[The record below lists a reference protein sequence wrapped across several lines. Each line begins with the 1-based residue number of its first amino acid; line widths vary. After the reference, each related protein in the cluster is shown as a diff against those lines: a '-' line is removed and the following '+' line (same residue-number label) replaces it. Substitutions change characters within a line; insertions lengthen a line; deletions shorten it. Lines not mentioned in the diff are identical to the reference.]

1 LFVSVLRDW
10 PTYLLKSIPRDIREG
25 IEQEAGTGSMAEV
38 IRSILCEHYGLDCE
52 PVIARNKF
60 LKINGT
66 ETMVLRLQ
74 PELWSAIKRDAKKQ
88 HRPHRSVIIE
98 ALADHYERSAVT

>member
-1 LFVSVLRDW
+1 
-10 PTYLLKSIPRDIREG
+10 
-25 IEQEAGTGSMAEV
+25 MAEV

-66 ETMVLRLQ
+66 DTMVLRLQ
-74 PELWSAIKRDAKKQ
+74 PELWSAIKRDASK
-88 HRPHRSVIIE
+88 RDIPHRSVIIE
-98 ALADHYERSAVT
+98 ALEAHYAEVVT

>member
-1 LFVSVLRDW
+1 MAGPVSVLGDW
-10 PTYLLKSIPRDIREG
+10 PTYLLKSIPPDVRKG

-38 IRSILCEHYGLDCE
+38 IRSILCEHFDMDCE

-66 ETMVLRLQ
+66 ETMLLRLQ
-74 PELWSAIKRDAKKQ
+74 PELWSAIQREA
-88 HRPHRSVIIE
+88 RRRNIPHRSVIVE
-98 ALADHYERSAVT
+98 ALADHYAAVT